1 MELFQTIG
9 KVERAEIQYEPNGRS
24 KGTGVVQFDSADNAE
39 TAICKLASMQD
50 PNMNVAA
57 NRLIAKFT
65 GYQYGGR
72 PLGLTFVKY
81 FNPNGEDAMEGTEE
95 AGGLTQDQI
104 M

>member
-1 MELFQTIG
+1 MELFTTIG

-24 KGTGVVQFDSADNAE
+24 RGTGVVQFDVPENAE
-39 TAICKLASMQD
+39 TAIGNSLCTESIRADTDSG
-50 PNMNVAA
+50 A
-57 NRLIAKFT
+57 AKFT

-81 FNPNGEDAMEGTEE
+81 VNAAAGDAPMSGAET
-95 AGGLTQDQI
+95 AGMPQE